1 MAAYLPTAW
10 LACAASAAFALVLI
24 ATPAHAERAGAE
36 KDCAKPVYL
45 TFDTGHM
52 GVAPLVADVLKQR
65 GVRAT
70 FFAAQEV
77 TKEGDGT
84 LGKHWA
90 PWWKARAA
98 EGHEFASHTWDHAYW
113 QADLPPAQPGGEA
126 RFRIRP
132 SSGAQSGKTLSWT
145 AAQYCANLQLAADR
159 LVSITQR
166 KVLPLF
172 RAAGGKTSPKLLAAA
187 EGCGA
192 ASMQR
197 IENLPGSSRRS
208 VTNRL

>member
-1 MAAYLPTAW
+1 MRGGNRAGQMRTLIACFLIAAGACPTS
-10 LACAASAAFALVLI
+10 ASAQKAN
-24 ATPAHAERAGAE
+24 ES
-36 KDCAKPVYL
+36 CKPVYL

-70 FFAAQEV
+70 FFAAQEA

-187 EGCGA
+187 EGCGFKHVGWA
-192 ASMQR
+192 PAGFLGD
-197 IENLPGSSRRS
+197 ELPSRRA
-208 VTNRL
+208 

>member
-1 MAAYLPTAW
+1 MR
-10 LACAASAAFALVLI
+10 VLI
-24 ATPAHAERAGAE
+24 ACFLIAAGACPTSASAQKASE
-36 KDCAKPVYL
+36 ACKPLYL

-70 FFAAQEV
+70 FFAAQEA

-113 QADLPPAQPGGEA
+113 QADLPPAQPGGLGRGYA
-126 RFRIRP
+126 VPGLPQGGDRFSLHP
-132 SSGAQSGKTLSWT
+132 PGACGE
-145 AAQYCANLQLAADR
+145 
-159 LVSITQR
+159 
-166 KVLPLF
+166 
-172 RAAGGKTSPKLLAAA
+172 GGLINPA
-187 EGCGA
+187 
-192 ASMQR
+192 
-197 IENLPGSSRRS
+197 
-208 VTNRL
+208 